1 MVSKYQTPLKYKQKV
16 RCCSTTVLVLMQID
30 EVDDGEPLEPQQSQP
45 RRPAVFE
52 NIEEEVLIGTPTTT
66 PDTNIHKQH
75 SKTICRSTIM
85 IKIFLCQSSL
95 FLVTVGTTLGVYFY

>member
-1 MVSKYQTPLKYKQKV
+1 MV
-16 RCCSTTVLVLMQID
+16 MQID
-30 EVDDGEPLEPQQSQP
+30 EVDDGKPLEPQESQP

-52 NIEEEVLIGTPTTT
+52 NIEEKVLISTPTTT

-95 FLVTVGTTLGVYFY
+95 FGLWTTLGVLLLVTNIRQVPDYESPAIFDLSEIFTAL

>member
-1 MVSKYQTPLKYKQKV
+1 MLFHHKY
-16 RCCSTTVLVLMQID
+16 LVLMQID

-85 IKIFLCQSSL
+85 IKIFLCQSSS
-95 FLVTVGTTLGVYFY
+95 FLVTVGGDDNGYTSISNKQ